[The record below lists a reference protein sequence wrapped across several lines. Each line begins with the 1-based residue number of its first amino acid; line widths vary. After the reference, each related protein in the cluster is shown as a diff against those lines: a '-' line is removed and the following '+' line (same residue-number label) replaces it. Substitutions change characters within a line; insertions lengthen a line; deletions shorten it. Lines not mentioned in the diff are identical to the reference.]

1 MTMTNSH
8 KMSAVFIGGLLLT
21 ALVMFLI
28 SYSRAAGPEQPN
40 LRNGDIIFQSLN
52 SSAGEAICLA
62 TNSRFSHCGIL
73 FNQNNTW
80 YVYEAIGPV
89 KLTPLQEWVDRG
101 IDREFEIKRLR
112 NADQVLTQATLD
124 NMLSVGRQF
133 NGKEYDPQ
141 FRWSDARIYC
151 SELVWKIY
159 QRGAGI
165 MLGNL
170 QALRD
175 YNLDHNTVREAM
187 QQRYGD
193 SPPLE
198 ELMVAPQTIYD
209 CDELETVAKS

>member
-21 ALVMFLI
+21 ALVIFLI
-28 SYSRAAGPEQPN
+28 SYGRAAGPAQPD

-52 SSAGEAICLA
+52 SSAGEAIRLA
-62 TNSRFSHCGIL
+62 TNSRYSHCGML

-89 KLTPLQEWVDRG
+89 KLTPLQEWVNRG

-112 NADQVLTQATLD
+112 DADKLLTKATLD
-124 NMLSVGRQF
+124 KMLSVGKQL

-141 FRWSDARIYC
+141 FGWSDARIYC

-159 QRGAGI
+159 QRGAGV

-170 QALRD
+170 QPLRD
-175 YNLDHNTVREAM
+175 YNLDHHMVREAM
-187 QQRYGD
+187 QLRYGD
-193 SPPLE
+193 SPPWE
-198 ELMVAPQTIYD
+198 ELMIAPQTIYE
-209 CDELETVAKS
+209 CAELVTVAKS